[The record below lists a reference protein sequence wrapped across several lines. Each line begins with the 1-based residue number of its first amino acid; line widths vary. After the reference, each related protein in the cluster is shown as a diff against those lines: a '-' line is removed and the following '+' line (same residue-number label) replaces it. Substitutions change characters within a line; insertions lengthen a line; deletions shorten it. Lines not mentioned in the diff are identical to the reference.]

1 MLKSARID
9 YSQMLLDKLISI
21 KGFRLDRI
29 SDERANKSQTIH
41 SKQFTIKCKNYERQ
55 IPDVETRPFFYLSV
69 NQLIYLHYMTVT
81 LESNNFIHMLLGR
94 RERERNIYNRD
105 TIMR

>member
-1 MLKSARID
+1 MA
-9 YSQMLLDKLISI
+9 
-21 KGFRLDRI
+21 
-29 SDERANKSQTIH
+29 
-41 SKQFTIKCKNYERQ
+41 
-55 IPDVETRPFFYLSV
+55 IPDVETRPFCYLSV

-105 TIMR
+105 TITR